1 MICTVKEAD
10 GSEAGSREYEEDI
23 PDRSGRPNRGGT
35 NMKKNITRK
44 ILAALMVCMMFV
56 SAASVL
62 PITGVKAEEA
72 AEAEAVTV
80 EMAEATETEETAAD
94 EIAGEE
100 ILPEEAAAEEAAV
113 EETLAEETVVEETV
127 AEETVVEETVAE
139 ETVVEEI
146 VVEETAAEVIPAE
159 DEAATEETAVEET
172 AAEELLAK
180 ETIAEETIAEE
191 EPETVVAE
199 EDEMIFDD
207 YETPLGIIAQNYA
220 FERDANGAL
229 VLDGNGNPVVIPASE
244 EDDIPV
250 AFLRDAEG
258 ALVLDP
264 DGNPIVTQTIPAN
277 AVKISTLEDRLDP
290 NRSID
295 IYYSWDDGKATLGGT
310 VTFHAVLHGYE
321 NAEYTIQ
328 WQQSKDNENWSNIQ
342 DAEGLLHPETIT
354 RDNYQDFWRVQV
366 TITGA
371 A

>member
-1 MICTVKEAD
+1 
-10 GSEAGSREYEEDI
+10 
-23 PDRSGRPNRGGT
+23 
-35 NMKKNITRK
+35 MKKNITRK

-72 AEAEAVTV
+72 VEAEAVTV
-80 EMAEATETEETAAD
+80 ETAEATETEETAA
-94 EIAGEE
+94 
-100 ILPEEAAAEEAAV
+100 EEAAV
-113 EETLAEETVVEETV
+113 EETAAEETVAEETAAEETVVEETV
-127 AEETVVEETVAE
+127 VE

-159 DEAATEETAVEET
+159 DDAATEVIAVEET
-172 AAEELLAK
+172 TAEELP
-180 ETIAEETIAEE
+180 AEETIAEEIAAE